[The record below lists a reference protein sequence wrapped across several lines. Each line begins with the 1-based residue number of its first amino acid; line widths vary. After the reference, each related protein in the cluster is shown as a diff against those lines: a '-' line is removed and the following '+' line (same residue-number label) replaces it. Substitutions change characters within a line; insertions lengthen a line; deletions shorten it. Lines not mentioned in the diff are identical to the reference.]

1 MQRLRGFT
9 LFELVFVVC
18 LIAVLATFALSR
30 FGDFQEAAEEIAV
43 EQDVAALRLALMMR
57 SSDFLGAHQWQDLDA
72 LPSQNPFSLLE
83 AKPANYGGLFAGVE
97 NPGFWYYAQQER
109 ELRYRARRGSSLGA
123 GAVDGVL
130 RYRVVG
136 MNSLGQAA
144 KGAGVA
150 YVTLK
155 PAGAYTW
162 AGRELR

>member
-1 MQRLRGFT
+1 
-9 LFELVFVVC
+9 
-18 LIAVLATFALSR
+18 
-30 FGDFQEAAEEIAV
+30 
-43 EQDVAALRLALMMR
+43 MMR

-83 AKPANYGGLFAGVE
+83 AMPANYGGLVAGVE

-130 RYRVVG
+130 RYHVVG